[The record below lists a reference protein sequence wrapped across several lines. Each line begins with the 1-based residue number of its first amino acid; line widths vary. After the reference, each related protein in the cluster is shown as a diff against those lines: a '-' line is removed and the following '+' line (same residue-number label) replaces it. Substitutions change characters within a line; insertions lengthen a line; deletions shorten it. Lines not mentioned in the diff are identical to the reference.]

1 MKTKLTKTAVVNHWQ
16 VLRTDPQRLKADADN
31 LHQAAQLVAMA
42 GKYFIP
48 ETADDSH
55 TASRWIAD
63 RGVQLGGWIQGGKQD
78 FHVGLSYPD
87 FALRLLTVD
96 LKTMTA
102 FSLNGKTFAEAFQWL
117 RNQFKMQELDADRL
131 LPKIHFDIP
140 DHPIKHDTPF
150 RVENFDHMQELAHH
164 RTNGHLL
171 HQYFRQLLHRDEDIF
186 IWPHHFDEG
195 LYLPLTFE
203 GEAPTSSIS
212 FGLAIP
218 DHYYHEP
225 YFYVTAWEKE
235 EKTNLTDRKITSPG
249 HWHNKDWHGQ
259 VLETHFI
266 VQAGTT
272 ASGQAGLGLNFL
284 QQAINNALIIVGYN
298 QEI

>member
-1 MKTKLTKTAVVNHWQ
+1 MKINMPKTTVVDHWQ
-16 VLRTDPQRLKADADN
+16 ILRINPQKLKADADN

-42 GKYFIP
+42 GKYFIL

-55 TASRWIAD
+55 TASRWIVG
-63 RGVQLGGWIQGGKQD
+63 RNLQLGETIHGGKQD

-87 FALRLLTVD
+87 FALQLLATD
-96 LKTMTA
+96 LEIMA
-102 FSLNGKTFAEAFQWL
+102 ALPLNGKTFPEAFQWL
-117 RNQFKMQELDADRL
+117 RNQLKIQGMDAGKL
-131 LPKIHFDIP
+131 LPKMHFDIP
-140 DHPIKHDTPF
+140 DHPIKNGKPF
-150 RVENFDHMQELAHH
+150 RVENFEYLQELARH

-171 HQYFRQLLHRDEDIF
+171 HQYFRQLLHSDEELF

-203 GEAPTSSIS
+203 GKTLISSVS
-212 FGLAIP
+212 FGLAMP
-218 DHYYHEP
+218 DIYYPEP

-235 EKTNLTDRKITSPG
+235 EKRVLKEAKLSPPG
-249 HWHNKDWHGQ
+249 HWHRQDWLGQ
-259 VLETHFI
+259 VLDTHFI

-272 ASGQAGLGLNFL
+272 TSEQAGLGLSFL
-284 QQAINNALIIVGYN
+284 QQAINNALKMVGKN

>member
-1 MKTKLTKTAVVNHWQ
+1 MPKATVIDRWQ
-16 VLRTDPQRLKADADN
+16 ILRADPQKLKADADN
-31 LHQAAQLVAMA
+31 LHQAVQLIAMA

-63 RGVQLGGWIQGGKQD
+63 KSLQSGGQIHGEKQD
-78 FHVGLSYPD
+78 FMVGLSYPD
-87 FALRLLTVD
+87 FALQLLTTD
-96 LKTMTA
+96 LEIITA
-102 FSLNGKTFAEAFQWL
+102 FPLNGKPFTEAFQWL
-117 RNQFKMQELDADRL
+117 WNQIEIQGLDAAKL
-131 LPKIHFDIP
+131 LPKMHFDIP
-140 DHPIKHDTPF
+140 DHPVKHGEPF
-150 RVENFDHMQELAHH
+150 RVESFAYMKELARH

-171 HQYFRQLLHRDEDIF
+171 HQYFRLLLHRDEDIF

-203 GEAPTSSIS
+203 GEVPTSSIS
-212 FGLAIP
+212 FGLSMP
-218 DHYYHEP
+218 DIYYPEP

-235 EKTNLTDRKITSPG
+235 EKTAMKDAKLTYPG
-249 HWHNKDWHGQ
+249 HWHRQDWLGQ

-272 ASGQAGLGLNFL
+272 VSGQAGFTLNFL
-284 QQAINNALIIVGYN
+284 QQAINNALKIVGNN